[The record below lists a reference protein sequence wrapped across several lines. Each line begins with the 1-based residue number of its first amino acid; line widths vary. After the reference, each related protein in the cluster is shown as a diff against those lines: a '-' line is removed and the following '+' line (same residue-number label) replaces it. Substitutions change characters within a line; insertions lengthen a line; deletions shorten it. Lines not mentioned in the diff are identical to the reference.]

1 MATIQDRIEG
11 RVGESA
17 SGDDIVFTTTH
28 MQDAY
33 DHGLRA
39 VIATMPEKAWK
50 YFGRNRID
58 FLPLVGT
65 PLLTGKIVSVLRRNG
80 TYYRPCTM
88 IDADMAGPAA
98 DSRSIHYASGF
109 TPVYYVESGSFSNPL
124 LKVLPEDGSKAARL
138 VSLAIPTVDITTD
151 TIVPHFP
158 DELEELPEI
167 YVVIWIKQREMGV
180 ARRSSQDELEAITSS
195 GYLTAF
201 ESDLPTFVSPAV
213 PSIPTLTLPSVP
225 SSVLAYTSA
234 GAEPEDAISVTTP
247 LPVYSGPSA
256 FTYSSTVITDALDNA
271 EDIMDNSGIAAAT
284 DVEALLNAKHLDEA
298 RVGIQAAGV
307 ELQRAQSSIQDERA
321 QLQEFSEKLREAL
334 GQFTGKTALYQAELA
349 KEIAEARADVDAYT
363 AKMQDN
369 RNILD
374 KDIAQYREDLNK
386 YQRQSTTLINEFSQ
400 KSTSTVAEYQAL
412 VQEGVGE
419 FQANLSKASARLQ
432 EAQIRLQTMQ
442 SFDQKSIAALNEA
455 KMFQAEFD
463 KKLGEYKAQFVKD
476 PKVVFADRRRA

>member
-1 MATIQDRIEG
+1 MATIQARIEG
-11 RVGESA
+11 RVGEAA
-17 SGDDIVFTTTH
+17 SGDDIVFTTTQ

-109 TPVYYVESGSFSNPL
+109 TPVYYVESGSFSNPM

-195 GYLTAF
+195 GYLAAF
-201 ESDLPTFVSPAV
+201 ESDLPTFVPPKA
-213 PSIPTLTLPSVP
+213 PSISTLTLPSVP

-234 GAEPEDAISVTTP
+234 GDEPDDTITMTTS
-247 LPVYSGPSA
+247 LPTYTGPV
-256 FTYSSTVITDALDNA
+256 FTYDQSTISDALTQAKDM
-271 EDIMDNSGIAAAT
+271 MDNSGLGST
-284 DVEALLNAKHLDEA
+284 DVEAIITAKHLDEA
-298 RVGIQAAGV
+298 RVGMEAIKT
-307 ELQRAQSSIQDERA
+307 ELTRAQTSIQDERA
-321 QLQEFSEKLREAL
+321 QLQEFVEKIREAL
-334 GQFTGKTALYQAELA
+334 GKFTGEATVYQAELA
-349 KEIAEARADVDAYT
+349 KEVAEARADVQAYT

-386 YQRQSTTLINEFSQ
+386 YQRQSTALINEFAQ
-400 KSTSTVAEYQAL
+400 KSTATVAEYQAL
-412 VQEGVGE
+412 VQEVVGE
-419 FQANLSKASARLQ
+419 FQSKLSKASARLQ

-463 KKLGEYKAQFVKD
+463 KKLGEYKTQLVKD
-476 PKVVFADRRRA
+476 AKFCPECGGKV